1 MTISDHFSLQTGE
14 SLEIRVYT
22 HILPAEAQKIRQTV
36 FVTEQG
42 FQEEFDQTDR
52 ISIHLVAFYQTTAV
66 ATARIFPSPSSVQD
80 DSSFSKPQSEQE
92 HKWHIGRV
100 AVLKEWR
107 RKGVGRIIM
116 LAAEREIILQ
126 GGTTAVLSAQKRALD
141 FYQALGYQTTGDF
154 YSDESYPHI
163 QMTKP
168 LKCDRL

>member
-1 MTISDHFSLQTGE
+1 MTISDHFFLQTGE
-14 SLEIRVYT
+14 SLEIRVYKHT
-22 HILPAEAQKIRQTV
+22 LPAEAQKIRQTV

-52 ISIHLVAFYQTTAV
+52 ISLHLVAFYQTTAI
-66 ATARIFPSPSSVQD
+66 ATARIFPASPLSPIQD
-80 DSSFSKPQSEQE
+80 DSSFRKPPSDE
-92 HKWHIGRV
+92 WHVGRV

-126 GGTTAVLSAQKRALD
+126 GGTVAVLSAQKRALD

-154 YSDESYPHI
+154 YSDEGYPHI

-168 LKCDRL
+168 LQSNRL